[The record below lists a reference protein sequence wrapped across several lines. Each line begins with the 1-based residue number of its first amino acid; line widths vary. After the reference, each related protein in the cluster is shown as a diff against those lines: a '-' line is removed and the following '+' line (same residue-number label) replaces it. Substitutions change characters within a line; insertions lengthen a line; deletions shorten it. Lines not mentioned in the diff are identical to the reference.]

1 MARLTINPNYSL
13 KDLGCEVLNAARGR
27 ALGSQDDQDAAERKI
42 QEILADS
49 GNPEVRFVYDTKDMV
64 HIVVPDLSDKK
75 PDPNPDHE
83 SWCCKLAYEAMG
95 GIVIFGCSG

>member
-42 QEILADS
+42 QEILA
-49 GNPEVRFVYDTKDMV
+49 GQ
-64 HIVVPDLSDKK
+64 
-75 PDPNPDHE
+75 
-83 SWCCKLAYEAMG
+83 W
-95 GIVIFGCSG
+95 